1 MFSSNKRYVIAFNG
15 EIYNFKE
22 LRNIINY
29 VGIQLK
35 SNSDTEILVNLYQI
49 YKEKVFSKIRGCFH
63 LSFLTKKKILYF

>member
-29 VGIQLK
+29 NGIQLK
-35 SNSDTEILVNLYQI
+35 SNRIL
-49 YKEKVFSKIRGCFH
+49 KF
-63 LSFLTKKKILYF
+63 